1 MLPSLVG
8 YIFCSDS
15 SNVNVGAGREL
26 DVTDN
31 VDVVL
36 YNVSG

>member
-1 MLPSLVG
+1 M
-8 YIFCSDS
+8 FCFDS

-26 DVTDN
+26 DATHN

-36 YNVSG
+36 YNDSG